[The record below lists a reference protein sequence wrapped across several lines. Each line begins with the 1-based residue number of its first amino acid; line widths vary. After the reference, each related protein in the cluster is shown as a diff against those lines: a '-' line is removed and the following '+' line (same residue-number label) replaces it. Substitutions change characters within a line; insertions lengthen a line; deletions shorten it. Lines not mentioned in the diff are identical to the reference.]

1 MEEYRMDNYREKT
14 KRTLVSAKVSEDE
27 SEVLEEIRKLS
38 QDVTKYQDIR
48 RNLMENRGIM
58 DEVMAQVNELKSIDN
73 IIQENNF
80 SGKTADELKSSIS
93 KIQAILMQRNRQFY
107 DFELALS
114 KQIELLDNHIMEM
127 NNAIRT
133 LKNSL

>member
-1 MEEYRMDNYREKT
+1 MDNYREKT

-80 SGKTADELKSSIS
+80 SWKTADELKSSIS

>member
-1 MEEYRMDNYREKT
+1 MDNYREKT
-14 KRTLVSAKVSEDE
+14 KRTLASAKVSEDE

-73 IIQENNF
+73 IIKENNF

>member
-1 MEEYRMDNYREKT
+1 MDNYREKT
-14 KRTLVSAKVSEDE
+14 KRTLASAKVSEDE

-93 KIQAILMQRNRQFY
+93 KIQAILMQRYRQFY